1 MKYVELLEAIH
12 SHNSKIDEQYGEL
25 LEEDV
30 DAAGD
35 IDESLE
41 WWCNYLLTKYNDDKA
56 NADAAKELADKYT
69 ARSKSFQNSAD
80 WRKQGIETLV
90 AMAGKPIKTVA
101 GNARIQQGVVSVVV
115 NCPAELLPEE
125 YKKVSYAADKAAIK
139 RDLEAG
145 KELNYAVLERG
156 KPFLVIR

>member
-1 MKYVELLEAIH
+1 MKYVDLLEAIRD
-12 SHNSKIDEQYGEL
+12 HNNKIDEQYGEL
-25 LEEDV
+25 FAEDEEV
-30 DAAGD
+30 SGD

-41 WWCNYLLTKYNDDKA
+41 WWCNYLLTLYNEDKA
-56 NADAAKELADKYT
+56 KADAAKELADKYT
-69 ARSKSFQNSAD
+69 ARSKSFGNSAD

-101 GNARIQQGVVSVVV
+101 GSARIQQGVISVLV
-115 NCPAELLPEE
+115 NCPPELLPEE

-145 KELNYAVLERG
+145 KEMNYATLERG